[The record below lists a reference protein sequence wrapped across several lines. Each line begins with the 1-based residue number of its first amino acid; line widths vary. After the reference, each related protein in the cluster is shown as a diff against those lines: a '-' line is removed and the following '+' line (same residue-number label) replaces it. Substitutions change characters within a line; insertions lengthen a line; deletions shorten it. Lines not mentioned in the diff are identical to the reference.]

1 MSNRIRAGVWT
12 LSLSVVLGML
22 GMMTGAMV
30 ASASVREAGAAEAGA
45 RSANLPTVEKATA
58 GLEEHRGILDLY
70 FDHQHG
76 KVLLLVPAASKR
88 DGQIGEYLYYEGLVT
103 GLGSNPVGLDRGQV
117 SEGAVVRLR
126 RVGNRVIVE
135 EENLRFRAMS
145 KNPDEVEAAAN
156 SFATS
161 ILWAGPIV
169 ARDSDGTALVD
180 FTSFIV
186 RDAHGIARR
195 LRATGQGKF
204 TLDRERSMV
213 DFSGM
218 RDFPKNMELQSILT
232 FASNDPGPQV
242 RATAPVANSVSFV
255 THQSLVALPPPGY
268 HPRAFDPRSG
278 SFGITFA
285 DYAAPLDKPIVKRW
299 LVRFRLEKT
308 DPSAVVSTVKK
319 PIVFYVDR
327 GAPPEIRKALMTGV
341 GWWAKAFEAAG
352 FKDAFKVKELPPGA
366 DPLDVRYNVIEW
378 VHRQTRGWSYGGGVI
393 DPRTGEMI
401 KGNVTLGS
409 LRVRQDRRL
418 FEGLA
423 GTADTGTGKPDDP
436 IQLALW
442 RIRQLAAHESG
453 HALGLAHNF
462 AASTFG
468 RASVMDYPAPLVRL
482 APNGGFDFSH
492 AYTKSIGSW
501 DIQAI
506 KYAYSEFPPG
516 TDVHKALQGIIENG
530 IKAGRYFLSDADARP
545 AGAAEPDANLWD
557 NGSDPVAELARVMKV
572 RQRALDRF
580 GVGNV
585 VPGTPLAELQ
595 EVFATVYFY
604 HRYQLTAAIKVIG
617 GLNYRYALAGDGQ
630 RTSWPVT
637 GAEQRHALSTVLA
650 TLDPSDLDISDA
662 TLALLLPRPNG
673 YEANRE
679 MFHGDS
685 SPVFDPL
692 GAAATAAQ
700 MVVKGLLVPERL
712 TRLVDFHRR
721 DHDQP
726 GLEEVT
732 SALVAKTFDSSP
744 RAKSPRLAEILRVER
759 AVVVKDLIS
768 AAADAKTPPEV
779 AERLEGVLSGL
790 EESLKAGSH
799 PEVGKEESAAL
810 AAEIDRY
817 LHRRGPSAVSGQP
830 APPPPPGQPIGGM
843 GPELTGCSW
852 QLPAT
857 GN

>member
-1 MSNRIRAGVWT
+1 MSHRMRAEVWI
-12 LSLSVVLGML
+12 LSLSIAWGVFAVPAL
-22 GMMTGAMV
+22 A
-30 ASASVREAGAAEAGA
+30 RGA
-45 RSANLPTVEKATA
+45 RQAEKGDEAARPAALPSVAQATA
-58 GLEEHRGILDLY
+58 GLERHQGILDLY
-70 FDHQHG
+70 LDRQHG
-76 KVLLLVPAASKR
+76 RVLLLVPPPAGPE
-88 DGQIGEYLYYEGLVT
+88 GQVGEYLYYEGLVT

-117 SEGAVVRLR
+117 SQGAVVRLR
-126 RVGNRVIVE
+126 RVGNRVLVE
-135 EENLRFRAMS
+135 EENLRFRALS
-145 KNPDEVEAAAN
+145 DNSDEVLAAAN
-156 SFATS
+156 SFAS
-161 ILWAGPIV
+161 SVLWAGPII
-169 ARDSDGTALVD
+169 ARGADGRALVD

-213 DFSGM
+213 DFSGL
-218 RDFPKNMELQSILT
+218 RDFPKNMELQSVLT

-308 DPSAVVSTVKK
+308 NPRAAVSTVKK
-319 PIVFYVDR
+319 PIVFYIDR

-341 GWWAKAFEAAG
+341 GWWAKAFAAAG
-352 FKDAFKVKELPPGA
+352 FKDAFKVELLPKGA

-423 GTADTGTGKPDDP
+423 GTSDTGTGKPDDP

-442 RIRQLAAHESG
+442 RIRQLAAHETG

-468 RASVMDYPAPLVRL
+468 RASVMDYPAPLVKL
-482 APNGGFDFSH
+482 APNGGLDFSQ
-492 AYTKSIGSW
+492 AYTSSIGAW

-516 TDVHKALQGIIENG
+516 TDEHRALEGIIENG
-530 IKAGRYFLSDADARP
+530 IKAGRFFLSDADARP

-572 RQRALDRF
+572 RNRALERF
-580 GVGNV
+580 GEGNV

-604 HRYQLTAAIKVIG
+604 QRYQLTAALKVIG

-630 RTSWPVT
+630 HTSWPIP
-637 GAEQRHALSTVLA
+637 GAVQRKALATVLA
-650 TLDPSDLDISDA
+650 TLDPSTLDISDA

-673 YEANRE
+673 YPRNRE
-679 MFHGDS
+679 MFHGAS
-685 SPVFDPL
+685 APIFDPL
-692 GAAATAAQ
+692 SAAATATQ
-700 MVVKGLLVPERL
+700 MVVGGLLVPERM

-721 DHDQP
+721 HPDQP

-732 SALVAKTFDSSP
+732 GALVAKTFDPSP
-744 RAKSPRLAEILRVER
+744 RPSSPRLAEILRVER
-759 AVVVKDLIS
+759 SVVVRDLI
-768 AAADAKTPPEV
+768 AAAVDLKTPPEV
-779 AERLEGVLSGL
+779 AERLDGVLSDLGHAL
-790 EESLKAGSH
+790 ENGAE
-799 PEVGKEESAAL
+799 PDVGKQEASSL
-810 AAEIDRY
+810 ASEIGRY
-817 LHRRGPSAVSGQP
+817 LHRRGPAAVVGQP
-830 APPPPPGQPIGGM
+830 ALPPPPGQPIGGM

-852 QLPAT
+852 QLPPT